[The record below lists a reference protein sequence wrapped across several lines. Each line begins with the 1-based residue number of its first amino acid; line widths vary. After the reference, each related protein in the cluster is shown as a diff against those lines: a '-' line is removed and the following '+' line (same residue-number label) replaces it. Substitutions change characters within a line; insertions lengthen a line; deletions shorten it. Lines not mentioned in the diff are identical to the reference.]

1 MNSFAQPLQSNAPLI
16 NRERLWQSL
25 MDLARL
31 GATPKGGVCRL
42 ALTDLD
48 RQARDLFVQWCEAAG
63 CSVSVDA
70 IGNIFARRAGR
81 NPQRLPR
88 ARGQDQATAAR
99 TGGRALRRARRANR
113 LDSPVQRLSDWTL
126 SDR

>member
-1 MNSFAQPLQSNAPLI
+1 MNAAIDVLQSTHQHI
-16 NRERLWQSL
+16 NRDRLWQSL

-63 CSVSVDA
+63 CTVTIDGV
-70 IGNIFARRAGR
+70 GNIFARRAGR
-81 NPQRLPR
+81 NPALPPVM
-88 ARGQDQATAAR
+88 
-99 TGGRALRRARRANR
+99 TG
-113 LDSPVQRLSDWTL
+113 SHI
-126 SDR
+126 